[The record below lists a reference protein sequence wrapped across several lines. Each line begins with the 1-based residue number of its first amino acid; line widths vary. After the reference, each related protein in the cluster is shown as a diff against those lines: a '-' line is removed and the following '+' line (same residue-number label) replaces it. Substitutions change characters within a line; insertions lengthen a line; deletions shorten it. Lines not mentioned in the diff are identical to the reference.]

1 MRFLDMRFTLKYI
14 PHICKMENKLLKSN
28 KSIKCIGYLH
38 TYIWKKTLQ
47 MITKINF
54 NTINGRIYFVN
65 TLEVSK
71 FLRCKLFPN

>member
-38 TYIWKKTLQ
+38 TYIWKKNPSNDY
-47 MITKINF
+47 KN
-54 NTINGRIYFVN
+54 
-65 TLEVSK
+65 K
-71 FLRCKLFPN
+71 F